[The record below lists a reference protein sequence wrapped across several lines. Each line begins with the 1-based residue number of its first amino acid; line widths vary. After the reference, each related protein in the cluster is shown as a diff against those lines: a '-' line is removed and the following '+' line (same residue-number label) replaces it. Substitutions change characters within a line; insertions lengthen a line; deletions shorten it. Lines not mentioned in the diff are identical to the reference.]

1 MNLEIKKINCLK
13 TFSLL
18 AFMTFSVET
27 VTHTMNPINN
37 INNYHKCFVHQRN
50 LVYDYLIL

>member
-18 AFMTFSVET
+18 AFMTFLVKT
-27 VTHTMNPINN
+27 ACYTMNPINN
-37 INNYHKCFVHQRN
+37 VNNYHKCFVHQRN
-50 LVYDYLIL
+50 LVYDSLIL